1 MRKVVEVLRDD
12 ESIEPDSA
20 EFPGLAALCQELVK
34 HMEHRD
40 KQVRLYTVSACM
52 ELFTVY
58 APDAPWSTE
67 ETLEIFRQTIRQ
79 LANLAHTTSPTH
91 PHYADYARILDLLA
105 EVKIGVILVEMTKD
119 EECREEALP
128 VLAELFRTLL
138 QSVRTEHPSEIAEMT
153 QATICGCFEEFHD
166 GIMLP
171 IPLLDE
177 ILLCVGQGPRVL
189 VVNPQ
194 KAAAQQQQQSSSRNK
209 AHKKQLPAHLVE
221 QANPS
226 YMVASSVIRSTV
238 DRLSTPIA
246 SLLNG
251 LLNNDPRLV
260 SESSISTQLVKEL
273 SKPQTQD
280 QNAHADVY
288 NIIYELHRVAPS
300 ILTTVVGTLT
310 NFLAVPEVDQ
320 RKLVVQLLGKLF
332 VKAPSRFANDFRICY
347 REWLERALDKDMS
360 IRLSMVEDL
369 LLLILPAATS
379 TVTEDALDHVSQGAQ
394 SMLKQCLDDPASD
407 VRLRTIHGLCDTAY
421 RHLTAVSLDTW
432 LAVGAK
438 VTSKQKVERKH
449 ALTGLVQ
456 TYFHHYMAK
465 RLKDVNAGG
474 DDVPLEIVQETLEAA
489 ESFGDKE
496 DNDRVR
502 FEWIPSRVF
511 ECASWK
517 DDTDL
522 QSRVWQA
529 MDDMLLGSELSSSS
543 KKLSSTARAVGLAL
557 LVDSLEDNALSW
569 LGGLLRERSKLQRKL
584 GEYMNAR
591 TLIREYPVGMYRTV

>member
-1 MRKVVEVLRDD
+1 
-12 ESIEPDSA
+12 
-20 EFPGLAALCQELVK
+20 
-34 HMEHRD
+34 MEHRD
-40 KQVRLYTVSACM
+40 KQVRLYSVSACM

-105 EVKIGVILVEMTKD
+105 EVKIGVILVEMTKE

-138 QSVRTEHPSEIAEMT
+138 QSVRTEHPPEIAEMT

-177 ILLCVGQGPRVL
+177 ILLCVGQGSRVL

-194 KAAAQQQQQSSSRNK
+194 KAAAQQQSSRK
-209 AHKKQLPAHLVE
+209 AHTKQLPAHQVE

-226 YMVASSVIRSTV
+226 YIVASSVLRSTV

-260 SESSISTQLVKEL
+260 SESSISTQLIKEL

-280 QNAHADVY
+280 QNAHADVF

-332 VKAPSRFANDFRICY
+332 VKAPSRFANEFRLCY
-347 REWLERALDKDMS
+347 REWLERASDKDMS
-360 IRLSMVEDL
+360 IRLSMVDDL

-379 TVTEDALDHVSQGAQ
+379 TVVEDALDHVSQGAQ
-394 SMLKQCLDDPASD
+394 SMLKRCLDDPASE

-421 RHLTAVSLDTW
+421 RHPRAVSLDTW
-432 LAVGAK
+432 LAVGSK
-438 VTSKQKVERKH
+438 VTSKQKLERKH

-456 TYFHHYMAK
+456 TYYHHYMAK
-465 RLKDVNAGG
+465 RLKDVHAGG
-474 DDVPLEIVQETLEAA
+474 DDVPLEIVQVTLDAA
-489 ESFGDKE
+489 ESFDEKE

-502 FEWIPSRVF
+502 LEWIPSRVF

-529 MDDMLLGSELSSSS
+529 MDDMLLGSQLASSS
-543 KKLSSTARAVGLAL
+543 KNLSSTARAVGLAL

-569 LGGLLRERSKLQRKL
+569 LGGMLRERSKLQQKL
-584 GEYMNAR
+584 GEYMDAR
-591 TLIREYPVGMYRTV
+591 TLIREHPVGMYCDCIRSSLITTKVSSYLFILLRRLGGTFDS